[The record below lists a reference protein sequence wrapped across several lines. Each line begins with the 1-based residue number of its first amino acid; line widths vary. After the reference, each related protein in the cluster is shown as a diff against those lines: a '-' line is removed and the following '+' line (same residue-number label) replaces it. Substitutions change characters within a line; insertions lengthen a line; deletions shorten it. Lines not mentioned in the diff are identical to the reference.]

1 MAILDKKLKIFI
13 FSFVSFNSFFFKI
26 TPILIL
32 HLGVAFEKYEVY
44 ENLLNIEK
52 AIAIRKI
59 NGINKNFYFS

>member
-1 MAILDKKLKIFI
+1 MPALIL
-13 FSFVSFNSFFFKI
+13 FFFKI
-26 TPILIL
+26 TSILIL